1 MTHLP
6 GLGLLAL
13 LLMPALPASAA
24 IYSYIDEAGNRVF
37 TDRPGN
43 HATEPVETRPSN
55 RMPAQQ
61 TPEPAPPPTRVIKA
75 PTPGYAVLDLI
86 QPEPDATIRNNAG
99 ELSVTAT
106 SDPGLHPGHRY
117 RLLLD
122 GAATGEPTEQ
132 PAFVLENVDRGTHQ
146 LTLEVIDA
154 QGEPVQSSLP
164 STFHMMRTS
173 LAQRRMARPCKRAD
187 YGVRPECPLKD
198 KPKEKRDIPFVPF
211 L

>member
-1 MTHLP
+1 MKHLLR
-6 GLGLLAL
+6 LGLLAL

-43 HATEPVETRPSN
+43 HATEPVETKPSN
-55 RMPAQQ
+55 RMPAPPL
-61 TPEPAPPPTRVIKA
+61 PELAPLPTKTLKA
-75 PTPGYAVLDLI
+75 PTLGYALLDLV
-86 QPEPDATIRNNAG
+86 QPASDATIRNNAG

-122 GAATGEPTEQ
+122 GTATGESTEQ
-132 PAFVLENVDRGTHQ
+132 PAFLLENVDRGTHQ
-146 LTLEVIDA
+146 LTLEVVDA

-164 STFHMMRTS
+164 RTFHMMRTS
-173 LAQRRMARPCKRAD
+173 LAQRRMARPCKQAD